1 MNMFESV
8 FMGAMTAAEN
18 RVQQEEGRENDYIG
32 ENGLLMCGVC
42 NEPLYLDI
50 EVPMI
55 GPRRVPRMCA
65 CARERAEMEETRK
78 RIQEEQ
84 QRIDKLRKIGVTNDK
99 YTEMTISRDDGAAPK
114 LRAAVD
120 RYIEMRDLMY
130 RENIGLLFHGSTGGG
145 KTFWAAAIANAMI
158 DHGRSAIV
166 TNFDQLLTAIRA
178 NYEAEKGRIL
188 GQFDEVEF
196 LVLDEL
202 KFEGLSQY
210 DERKIYEIINSRYLA
225 HKPLIV
231 TTNMTLEE
239 ITNPGTEE
247 RQRICDRIIEMC
259 VQVHV
264 SVEGRRMALAKKKSE
279 RAREILGI

>member
-1 MNMFESV
+1 MSLFESV
-8 FMGAMTAAEN
+8 FMGAMNAAEE
-18 RVQQEEGRENDYIG
+18 RMQQKEGQETDYIG
-32 ENGLLMCGVC
+32 EDGMLMCGGC
-42 NEPLYLDI
+42 HEPLYLDI
-50 EVPMI
+50 EVPLV

-65 CARERAEMEETRK
+65 CAREQEEKEMARMMMEAEM
-78 RIQEEQ
+78 
-84 QRIDKLRKIGVTNDK
+84 QRIAKLRKIGVTNDK
-99 YTEMTISRDDGAAPK
+99 YAEMTISRDDGAAPK
-114 LRAAVD
+114 MRAAVD
-120 RYIEMRDLMY
+120 RYIEKRSLMY
-130 RENIGLLFHGSTGGG
+130 RENIGLLFHGATGGG

-158 DHGRSAIV
+158 DNGMSAIV

-202 KFEGLSQY
+202 KFEGMSPY

-225 HKPLIV
+225 HKPLII

-239 ITNPGTEE
+239 IKNPGTEE

-259 VQVHV
+259 VSVHV
-264 SVEGRRMALAKKKSE
+264 SAEGRRMALAKKKSE
-279 RAREILGI
+279 KAREHLGI

>member
-1 MNMFESV
+1 MSLFESV

-18 RVQQEEGRENDYIG
+18 RVQQEEGREKDYIG
-32 ENGLLMCGVC
+32 EDGLLMCGGC
-42 NEPLYLDI
+42 HEPLYLDI
-50 EVPMI
+50 DVPMI

-65 CARERAEMEETRK
+65 CARERADREKAIKQMEEENR
-78 RIQEEQ
+78 RIAE
-84 QRIDKLRKIGVTNDK
+84 LRKIGVTNDK
-99 YTEMTISRDDGAAPK
+99 YTEMTISRDDGAAPQM
-114 LRAAVD
+114 RAAVD
-120 RYIEMRDLMY
+120 RYIEKHSLMY
-130 RENIGLLFHGSTGGG
+130 RENIGLLFHGGTGGG

-188 GQFDEVEF
+188 GQFDKVDF

-202 KFEGLSQY
+202 KFEGMSQY

-225 HKPLIV
+225 HKPLII

-264 SVEGRRMALAKKKSE
+264 SAEGRRMAIARQKSE